1 MAKEKKEK
9 KKSKLIEEFKEF
21 ISRGSVIDLAVGV
34 IVGGAFTTIVNSLVD
49 DIVMPVISL
58 ITGGIDLSSLSF
70 KIALPEELVDV
81 APATIRYGMFIQ
93 NVINFF
99 LIAIVIFLLVKA
111 INVVRRKPAE
121 EPAPE
126 PEPEPS
132 DEVKLLAEIRDLM
145 AGTAGARADNAA
157 NNGKKKK

>member
-1 MAKEKKEK
+1 MAKEEKEK
-9 KKSKLIEEFKEF
+9 KQKGKIIQEFKEF

-70 KIALPEELVDV
+70 TIALPDELVDV
-81 APATIRYGMFIQ
+81 APATIRYGLFIQ

-99 LIAIVIFLLVKA
+99 LIALVIFLLVKGINA
-111 INVVRRKPAE
+111 IRKKPEE

-126 PEPEPS
+126 APAEPS
-132 DEVKLLAEIRDLM
+132 EEVKLLSEIRDLM
-145 AGTAGARADNAA
+145 AS
-157 NNGKKKK
+157 GKKE